1 MLNVKLNRNK
11 VIAKFKAKLKELET
25 ENVQLSKKIKT
36 YEKDL
41 EDYNAKCMA
50 LVKKALS
57 SKSDDSSVKIVSFRP
72 DYCENADSREM
83 RLDISFNK
91 DTWTVPT
98 HPGNPRGSIMMNE
111 RQIKNLKNA
120 INTLELCE
128 EETVSSKIIDGFEGL
143 INLCA

>member
-25 ENVQLSKKIKT
+25 ENVQLSKKVKT
-36 YEKDL
+36 HQKDV

-57 SKSDDSSVKIVSFRP
+57 SKPDDPSVRIEFRP
-72 DYCENADSREM
+72 DYCESVNSREM
-83 RLDISFNK
+83 KLDIRFSKN
-91 DTWTVPT
+91 TWSVPE
-98 HPGNPRGSIMMNE
+98 HPGNPGTAIMMNE
-111 RQIKNLKNA
+111 RQIKNLRSA

-128 EETVSSKIIDGFEGL
+128 EETVSSKVIDGFEGL